1 MKRLLIA
8 SIVGTIILYVYLAL
22 SHTVLNMH
30 YGDYKYTAA
39 QDSIIHALSSTLHED
54 GMYMMPYYQEST
66 PMEEI
71 QKDMESGVG
80 KPWAMINYQTEMSG
94 ENGMMFLMSFI
105 YNFISVLII
114 CIALATASARL
125 SGFTQHLW
133 FVMLFA
139 LFAIFS
145 TTMLSYNWEGNPMHH
160 LKGSIIDN
168 LVGYF
173 LVGLWLAWYYGRL
186 EKKTA

>member
-8 SIVGTIILYVYLAL
+8 SIVGTIILYVFLAL
-22 SHTVLNMH
+22 AHTVLNMH
-30 YGDYKYTAA
+30 YSDYKYTPS
-39 QDSIIHALSSTLHED
+39 QDSIIRSLSSYLHED
-54 GMYMMPYYQEST
+54 GMYMVPYYQQGT
-66 PMEEI
+66 PMKEI
-71 QKDMESGVG
+71 EADMHSRVG
-80 KPWAMINYQTEMSG
+80 NPWAMINYQSQMEG

-114 CIALATASARL
+114 CVALATASARL
-125 SGFTQHLW
+125 GSFGQHLW

-139 LFAIFS
+139 LFAIFA
-145 TTMLSYNWEGNPMHH
+145 TTMMSYNWEGQPMHH